1 MEGAD
6 PEWVEIQGEHRVNY
20 ANLAPG
26 DYKFRVISSTSG
38 EIWSDNE
45 ASMRIRI
52 SPPWWLSVPAYI
64 LYLVTAITI
73 GYLLISSYLKRKSVE
88 NQRKIEAIEAG
99 KEREILNAKINF
111 FTSIT
116 HEVRTPLTLI
126 KGPLDRILKSGS
138 KNLDDHEENL

>member
-1 MEGAD
+1 PGLTKYRYMMEGAD
-6 PEWVEIQGEHRVNY
+6 PDWAEMSGDHKVNY

-26 DYKFRVISSTSG
+26 DYRFRVISSTNG
-38 EIWSDNE
+38 NIWSNAE

-52 SPPWWLSVPAYI
+52 SPPLWLSLPAYI
-64 LYLVTAITI
+64 LYLITAT
-73 GYLLISSYLKRKSVE
+73 LISYYLIITYLKRKAVE

-111 FTSIT
+111 FTNIT

-126 KGPLDRILKSGS
+126 KG
-138 KNLDDHEENL
+138 